1 MTATPTLTDLQN
13 FKRDIDDAAEIVA
26 SIENTDV
33 QTRLGKVHKSLTGR
47 MEELQTKLDTKDA
60 EGQAALATA
69 KDKLTRYAAI
79 NYTGDFVASTSYEAN
94 DVWKNTAD
102 GSLWIVPADYTSGA
116 TAQADIDAKT
126 VRPHQDR
133 DRVESVDTIADL
145 RLVGNRYAGKKV
157 SVGGH
162 TVVGVGGG
170 EYAWK
175 VGDFTAEILSDDDGV
190 IIAAE
195 DDATGTQGAWFL
207 KLNGYVTPETFG
219 GGELGFK
226 AALSSGYNVKDGE
239 SEYTITSLAT
249 LPNDKVVALVAVT
262 GANAE
267 NVRYAPDGSDTTLIA
282 VDIDCT
288 SGIALHQNQPNSMDQ
303 ITALSKI
310 KSAGYAFLSNDNSD
324 GSDGYIFALNYA
336 FSENADAVEIN
347 HPDENSSHFSTIGNI
362 LDAGLSGSSTSS
374 GFGVGVAGTQGHI
387 TALNHV
393 RSSRR
398 EAYHVEDG
406 QRRGVVIGNTGLT
419 NLHGV
424 LVLPPKVSDGEAH
437 GPVVVGNHLEEATG
451 TKTGKYGLYSVNN
464 AAGSIE
470 WPVYAANHLD
480 GFEYGA
486 WAGAGYSIVND
497 NVFKDVDYP
506 VSVAKDG
513 HAIGINGVRGQCL
526 SLARMHNR
534 CSVGKLVSETQPTN
548 SIIEFTGSAT
558 EAGSIMSGFNI
569 IATGEHTGSGSIE
582 TVATTTVELNSNIL
596 MSGKISIIPTNSN
609 YSVLICDVVWDGSTL
624 TTSNVVRKGRGS
636 ASSTAVIESGGVM
649 CVEMFAGVAVP
660 NLKLNIDFNGF
671 YYKES

>member
-1 MTATPTLTDLQN
+1 
-13 FKRDIDDAAEIVA
+13 
-26 SIENTDV
+26 
-33 QTRLGKVHKSLTGR
+33 
-47 MEELQTKLDTKDA
+47 
-60 EGQAALATA
+60 
-69 KDKLTRYAAI
+69 
-79 NYTGDFVASTSYEAN
+79 
-94 DVWKNTAD
+94 
-102 GSLWIVPADYTSGA
+102 
-116 TAQADIDAKT
+116 
-126 VRPHQDR
+126 
-133 DRVESVDTIADL
+133 
-145 RLVGNRYAGKKV
+145 
-157 SVGGH
+157 
-162 TVVGVGGG
+162 
-170 EYAWK
+170 
-175 VGDFTAEILSDDDGV
+175 
-190 IIAAE
+190 
-195 DDATGTQGAWFL
+195 
-207 KLNGYVTPETFG
+207 
-219 GGELGFK
+219 
-226 AALSSGYNVKDGE
+226 
-239 SEYTITSLAT
+239 
-249 LPNDKVVALVAVT
+249 
-262 GANAE
+262 
-267 NVRYAPDGSDTTLIA
+267 
-282 VDIDCT
+282 
-288 SGIALHQNQPNSMDQ
+288 
-303 ITALSKI
+303 
-310 KSAGYAFLSNDNSD
+310 
-324 GSDGYIFALNYA
+324 
-336 FSENADAVEIN
+336 
-347 HPDENSSHFSTIGNI
+347 
-362 LDAGLSGSSTSS
+362 
-374 GFGVGVAGTQGHI
+374 
-387 TALNHV
+387 
-393 RSSRR
+393 
-398 EAYHVEDG
+398 
-406 QRRGVVIGNTGLT
+406 
-419 NLHGV
+419 
-424 LVLPPKVSDGEAH
+424 
-437 GPVVVGNHLEEATG
+437 LEEATG